1 MTKQS
6 NMKLALSEE
15 QAMVLESAREFC
27 KENSSIEQV
36 RALLHS
42 KTQLNH
48 IGYDETVW
56 QQIVKLGWL
65 GIATPEEFGG
75 SNFGIGSVVGIAEA
89 MGRYLLSTPFL
100 PSIVATQLLLRAGNQ
115 QQHEQWLPKIL
126 DGSVATLALL
136 DNEDWG
142 ATQIQCKATQEG
154 NSFRLTGR
162 KLMVCDA
169 LSASVFLV
177 VLDLDGQTNVAIIT
191 PDQLSASAIR
201 PHTLLDETKR
211 ACEVD
216 FSDVLIMQ
224 DALLDSSS
232 VAQALHDCMLIGAML
247 TAAEAVGS
255 TGASLDSI
263 VEYLKTRKQF
273 GKLIGS
279 YQALKHPSVDILCQ
293 MDSAKS
299 LLYHAASVVD
309 SEALD
314 EDAEIACRMAKV
326 AASEA
331 LLYAADRGI
340 QFHGGMGFTYEC
352 DAQLYLRRAQWSQQQ
367 YGDAAHHRK
376 RLAPLLLG

>member
-1 MTKQS
+1 MIRQS
-6 NMKLALSEE
+6 NMTLDFLDE

-27 KENSSIEQV
+27 KNNSNIAHV
-36 RALLHS
+36 RSMLHS
-42 KTQLNH
+42 KNQQNH
-48 IGYDETVW
+48 IGYDEPVW
-56 QQIVKLGWL
+56 QQIVSLGWL

-75 SNFGIGSVVGIAEA
+75 SDFGIGSAVGIAEA
-89 MGRYLLSTPFL
+89 MGRHLLCTPFL
-100 PSIVATQLLLRAGNQ
+100 SSMVAAQLLLRAGNKQ
-115 QQHEQWLPKIL
+115 QQMQWLPKISE
-126 DGSVATLALL
+126 GTVATLALL

-142 ATQIQCKATQEG
+142 STQSQCKALPEDG
-154 NSFRLTGR
+154 ALRLTGR
-162 KLMVCDA
+162 KIMVCDA

-177 VLDLDGQTNVAIIT
+177 VVDVEGETNVAIVT
-191 PDQLSASAIR
+191 ADQLSTSTIR

-216 FSDVLIMQ
+216 FSDVLITQ
-224 DALLDSSS
+224 DALLESSS
-232 VAQALHDCMLIGAML
+232 VAQALQDCMLIGAML

-255 TGASLDSI
+255 TAASLDST

-279 YQALKHPSVDILCQ
+279 YQALKHPSVDILCK

-309 SEALD
+309 SGPLNR
-314 EDAEIACRMAKV
+314 DAEIACRMVKV

-331 LLYAADRGI
+331 LLFAADRGI

-367 YGDAAHHRK
+367 FGDAAHHRK
-376 RLAPLLLG
+376 RLAPLLLD